1 MKQTYHLKSI
11 LLLTGFL
18 LLIPYWSAAQ
28 SFSYAYDNAGNRVS
42 RTLVVGT
49 PQAAGRHDKDSVIYH
64 EVLANKEISLYPNPV
79 TTNLTVNVKG
89 YNQDAGGEYYLF
101 DMQGKVLLHNT
112 MRIESFQ
119 IDMSAYAVGNY
130 IMRIVLDGES
140 TTWKVIKK

>member
-11 LLLTGFL
+11 LFLTGFL
-18 LLIPYWSAAQ
+18 LLIPYWSSAQ
-28 SFSYAYDNAGNRVS
+28 CFRYAYDNAGNRVS
-42 RTLVVGT
+42 RTLVVG
-49 PQAAGRHDKDSVIYH
+49 PLQAAGRHDKDSVIYH

-119 IDMSAYAVGNY
+119 IDMSAYTAGNY